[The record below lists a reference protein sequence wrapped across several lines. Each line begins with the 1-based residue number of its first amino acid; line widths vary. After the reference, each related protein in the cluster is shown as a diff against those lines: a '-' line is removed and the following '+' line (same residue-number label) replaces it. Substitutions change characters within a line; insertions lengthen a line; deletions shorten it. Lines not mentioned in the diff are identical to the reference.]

1 MEPGTQEWLDQV
13 EEPPFDP
20 GRAIVDPHHHLW
32 PLGGALA
39 YGVDDLVVD
48 TSSGH
53 NIVQTVLRR
62 VRCQLSLRCGPQ
74 HLQPVGESEFVA
86 TSADD
91 LAVRHPKAA
100 PISGIVAHADL
111 AHADLDAILDAHDA
125 ASGGRFRGIRDS
137 LAHARDPEA
146 HLIPGRYGKGKS
158 ENPAFRLGVE
168 RLGQRDLSYDCWLFH
183 YQSVEFAALAR
194 AVPETTM
201 VLDHF
206 GTPVGVGRF
215 CWSTQ
220 RDLRTME
227 DRHSGDR
234 RLRKYGSQ
242 AGRAGDAGQRL
253 RISCGRSA
261 ADVG

>member
-53 NIVQTVLRR
+53 NIVQTVFVECGASYR
-62 VRCQLSLRCGPQ
+62 SDGPQ

-137 LAHARDPEA
+137 LAHALVPEA
-146 HLIPGRYGKGKS
+146 QLIPGRYGK
-158 ENPAFRLGVE
+158 
-168 RLGQRDLSYDCWLFH
+168 
-183 YQSVEFAALAR
+183 
-194 AVPETTM
+194 
-201 VLDHF
+201 
-206 GTPVGVGRF
+206 
-215 CWSTQ
+215 
-220 RDLRTME
+220 
-227 DRHSGDR
+227 
-234 RLRKYGSQ
+234 
-242 AGRAGDAGQRL
+242 
-253 RISCGRSA
+253 
-261 ADVG
+261 